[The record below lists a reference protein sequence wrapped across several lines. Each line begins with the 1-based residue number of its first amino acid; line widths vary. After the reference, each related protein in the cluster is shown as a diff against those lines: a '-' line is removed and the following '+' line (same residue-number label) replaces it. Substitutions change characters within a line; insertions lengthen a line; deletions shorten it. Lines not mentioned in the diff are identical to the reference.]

1 MVVERVRAAQT
12 EPPTGILTA
21 EHELVVP
28 SDASPPIASRKN
40 PLIRRITRLEKDPK
54 LREEQGRYLLWGWK
68 MAEEAL
74 RRPGDLERLLI
85 GAVLARQA
93 AGRALLR
100 QAAKLSIPVSLVDD
114 RVLDEAAPGAGD
126 QGILVLVKIRPA
138 NLEQMVEKRRDPVLL
153 VTDRIQDPGNLG
165 TLVRLAET
173 AGLAGVAV
181 AAGTVDPYHS
191 RAVRAS
197 AGSILRVAVGRTGGA
212 SELAPWCRMRGF
224 RIAVSL
230 PEGGVPCEQADLRGS
245 LALVVGNEGE
255 GVGADWLDAADLRL
269 TIRLAETTQSLN
281 VSQAA
286 AILLYEMIRQRR
298 SERTSR

>member
-1 MVVERVRAAQT
+1 MAI
-12 EPPTGILTA
+12 PP
-21 EHELVVP
+21 
-28 SDASPPIASRKN
+28 DASPPIASRKN
-40 PLIRRITRLEKDPK
+40 PLMRRITRLEKEPR

-85 GAVLARQA
+85 GAALARQA
-93 AGRALLR
+93 SGRALLR
-100 QAAKLSIPVSLVDD
+100 RAAKLSIPISLVED

-126 QGILVLVKIRPA
+126 QGVLALVKILPA
-138 NLEQMVEKRRDPVLL
+138 SLEQMVDQRPDPVLL
-153 VTDRIQDPGNLG
+153 ITDRIQDPGNLG

-173 AGLAGVAV
+173 AGLAGIVA

-197 AGSILRVAVGRTGGA
+197 AGSILRVPVARTSGA
-212 SELAPWCRMRGF
+212 AELAPWCRRRGL

-230 PEGGVPCEQADLRGS
+230 SEGGVPCEQADLRGS

-255 GVGADWLDAADLRL
+255 GIGADWLDVADLRL
-269 TIRLAETTQSLN
+269 TVRLAETSQSLN
-281 VSQAA
+281 VSQAG

-298 SERTSR
+298 SERTKR